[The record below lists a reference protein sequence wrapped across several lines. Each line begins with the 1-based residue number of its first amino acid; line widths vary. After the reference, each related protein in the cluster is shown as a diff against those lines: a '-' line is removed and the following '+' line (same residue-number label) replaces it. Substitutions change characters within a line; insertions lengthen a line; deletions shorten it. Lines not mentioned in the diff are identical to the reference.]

1 MKSATKNLILHV
13 TGHGYILILSLTVQ
27 ELLRCQALLARI
39 IIRWHGDAAC
49 QGIHSYYECLGKLR
63 HHANSAS
70 HLAVALSKSES
81 HGKGAFRRACKRSRT
96 DKFPWYRGSR
106 DVHVL
111 SRRETFPSRADPAGK
126 GFTQWKG
133 LVWKCCARAVMMTVM
148 SSSDLFQFH
157 RSFQFWPNN

>member
-81 HGKGAFRRACKRSRT
+81 HGKGAFRRARKRSRT
-96 DKFPWYRGSR
+96 DKFPWYQGHVTFTSFPAVKPFPAERTLLGKVSR
-106 DVHVL
+106 
-111 SRRETFPSRADPAGK
+111 SER
-126 GFTQWKG
+126 
-133 LVWKCCARAVMMTVM
+133 
-148 SSSDLFQFH
+148 DLFGSVAH
-157 RSFQFWPNN
+157 ALS